1 MDVRFNYGA
10 LNDDLETQANAQG
23 LTLGDEAEIL
33 EKLHFG
39 LVINFV
45 HGTLT
50 DGEYS
55 KALARLHKQVLKAV
69 KKKERNAVITRK
81 P

>member
-1 MDVRFNYGA
+1 MEVKFNYGA

-23 LTLGDEAEIL
+23 LTLGDKAEVL

-55 KALARLHKQVLKAV
+55 KALARLQKQVLKAL
-69 KKKERNAVITRK
+69 KER
-81 P
+81 

>member
-1 MDVRFNYGA
+1 MDVGFNYGA
-10 LNDDLETQANAQG
+10 LNNDLETQANAQG
-23 LTLGDEAEIL
+23 LTLGDKAEVL

-50 DGEYS
+50 DGEYR
-55 KALARLHKQVLKAV
+55 KALARLHKQGLKAV
-69 KKKERNAVITRK
+69 KEKR
-81 P
+81 

>member
-23 LTLGDEAEIL
+23 LTLGDKAEVL

-55 KALARLHKQVLKAV
+55 KALTRLHKQVLKVV
-69 KKKERNAVITRK
+69 KEKR
-81 P
+81 